1 MKRIFESKIILAYTG
16 LLTIFVLYFFSNFF
30 LQPNTN
36 VNTYYDVLLRHTAIY
51 NFDQWSKLQY
61 KSKFGYFEQSSF
73 IIMNSISS
81 LMNSQHNLIINGST
95 NSYPFLFSKAPKD
108 SLVDPWGMY
117 NRECV
122 SYTAFKVA
130 QSGRTMP
137 NWGGFGNANQ
147 WPMNALLN
155 NITVDSNPLKGDVAI
170 AFSSENGH
178 AMYIEAVKGRDV
190 TVSQYN
196 WPINGQKGSWSEMTL
211 SADNSFLGPMY
222 FIHFPY

>member
-1 MKRIFESKIILAYTG
+1 MQLKAQIQSQQADQEKLLAQQTAQQQQLQTSQNQVSSLLATTQGQESSYQQRLAD
-16 LLTIFVLYFFSNFF
+16 LRAQQQQVLGAIAAQMAASG
-30 LQPNTN
+30 T
-36 VNTYYDVLLRHTAIY
+36 VL
-51 NFDQWSKLQY
+51 
-61 KSKFGYFEQSSF
+61 
-73 IIMNSISS
+73 ISS
-81 LMNSQHNLIINGST
+81 DGSNGG
-95 NSYPFLFSKAPKD
+95 YPAYLSNAPQD
-108 SLVDPWGMY
+108 SLTDPWGMY

-137 NWGGFGNANQ
+137 YWGGFGNANH

-196 WPINGQKGSWSEMTL
+196 WPINGQKGSGSEMTL